1 MKLWQA
7 EKEAFDALP
16 KAQTL
21 EDFVRIGFNSVR
33 VELDEDNHIWVYEM
47 VGDHTCG
54 GMGVN
59 LDGRTPA
66 ELDGITTDD
75 DGYHVIYVK
84 LKGQQLL

>member
-7 EKEAFDALP
+7 EKEAFDALLN
-16 KAQTL
+16 AQTL

-33 VELDEDNHIWVYEM
+33 VELDGDNHIWVYEM

-66 ELDGITTDD
+66 KLDEITTDD

-84 LKGQQLL
+84 LEGQQLL